1 MRWGEMAVRLGL
13 AAWVRNEK
21 EPSGRV
27 HGLARE
33 ERGRD
38 EIGRRKPKR
47 KRISE
52 RVPMAR
58 GPDRPAGW
66 SGGLRGRGG
75 LAQLTRPIGPDAR
88 KKSNGN

>member
-1 MRWGEMAVRLGL
+1 
-13 AAWVRNEK
+13 
-21 EPSGRV
+21 
-27 HGLARE
+27 
-33 ERGRD
+33 
-38 EIGRRKPKR
+38 
-47 KRISE
+47 
-52 RVPMAR
+52 MAR